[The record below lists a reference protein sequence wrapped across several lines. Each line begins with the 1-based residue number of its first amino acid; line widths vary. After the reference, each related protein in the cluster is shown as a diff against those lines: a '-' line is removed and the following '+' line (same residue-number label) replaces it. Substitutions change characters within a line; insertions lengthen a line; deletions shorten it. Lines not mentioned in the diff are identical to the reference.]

1 MLKYCDKDGIEKT
14 IIDNENINDYV
25 SGSGKG
31 FSDFFHNNDLKIIND
46 NGDIEIGESSDVNTH
61 VTRITNDC
69 NMAFELTVNGDMGV
83 GGNIDIE
90 GDMSVGGNIN
100 QIGPLANLTTDAK
113 SNLVSAINETA
124 AEKNKYWGGTQAKWE
139 QFETDHPEA
148 AEKVEV
154 RFITDDSETG
164 SVVDVVKD
172 GDMRAVTSNAVAEA
186 IAAVNMDSAMSID
199 TTKWLPSGQVH
210 AFKVG
215 QLGIINWGGYALIDI
230 STDVNNSTKVAQ
242 LPVGFR
248 PGNATES
255 TLMTI
260 NGTVAAL
267 IINAAGE
274 VSLCCPS
281 NTLKAYYWAW
291 GQLVFVIGN

>member
-83 GGNIDIE
+83 GGSIDIE

-113 SNLVSAINETA
+113 SNLVSAINEVNA
-124 AEKNKYWGGTQAKWE
+124 KCGSGSGSGVSDEWKSSIESSISSHGNSINSLNNKINSLNNTVNSHGNSINSLNNSVNGLNGRQNIR
-139 QFETDHPEA
+139 
-148 AEKVEV
+148 V
-154 RFITDDSETG
+154 SLSG
-164 SVVDVVKD
+164 S
-172 GDMRAVTSNAVAEA
+172 T
-186 IAAVNMDSAMSID
+186 
-199 TTKWLPSGQVH
+199 LY
-210 AFKVG
+210 
-215 QLGIINWGGYALIDI
+215 INW
-230 STDVNNSTKVAQ
+230 
-242 LPVGFR
+242 
-248 PGNATES
+248 
-255 TLMTI
+255 
-260 NGTVAAL
+260 
-267 IINAAGE
+267 
-274 VSLCCPS
+274 
-281 NTLKAYYWAW
+281 
-291 GQLVFVIGN
+291 